1 VPRFE
6 EFARENARGS
16 AEEPMFTL
24 QARGLLSLN
33 HAAFRALGQP
43 DHVVL
48 LYDADERVVALRGIG
63 KAHPN
68 AYRVRE
74 QGGSYLVGAQGF
86 ISFHGIKPLV
96 AQRFLAHD
104 YGEGVWGFAL
114 AEGRAVT
121 NRRGAP
127 KPGPARTN
135 RWRTTTDGFEVPAL
149 MRLGD
154 AAPPLPAYVARAAS
168 NNEPPSLRLGAL
180 VACEPLG
187 QAIPTSE
194 LRERFLKLMESRAIA
209 ELISDVSYVDS
220 NSSWKRWAG
229 NGRLNLEAGLTVDSN
244 DDEAVPP
251 IAWARILLPD
261 VGMSSF
267 GRDPRY
273 AEIITHVELRGQG
286 DDLVEP
292 VDIPAWHKRFTQALA
307 LPGVLAEFLTK
318 SLDLSTADDPPA
330 QLGISLKAPHGMLEL
345 VDVNDLTLLEG
356 SSVAPWYMGW
366 VIADPTGQ
374 SSEKTA
380 VELLRLMCDYTLYVD
395 DYESALASLAK

>member
-1 VPRFE
+1 MPHFE
-6 EFARENARGS
+6 EFARENARGN
-16 AEEPMFTL
+16 ADEPMFTL

-33 HAAFRALGQP
+33 HAAYRALGQP

-48 LYDADERVVALRGIG
+48 LYDADEQIVALRGIG

-86 ISFHGIKPLV
+86 ISFYGIKPLV

-104 YGEGVWGFAL
+104 YGDGVWGFVL

-127 KPGPARTN
+127 KPTPALTN
-135 RWRTTTDGFEVPAL
+135 RWRSTTDGFEVPAL

-154 AAPPLPAYVARAAS
+154 ATAPQPAWVARPTS
-168 NNEPPSLRLGAL
+168 NNEPPSLRVGAL

-194 LRERFLKLMESRAIA
+194 LRERFLKLLDSRAIA
-209 ELISDVSYVDS
+209 ELISDVSCVDS
-220 NSSWKRWAG
+220 GSSWKRWAG
-229 NGRLNLEAGLTVDSN
+229 NGRLNLEAGLTTDTGDDS
-244 DDEAVPP
+244 APP
-251 IAWARILLPD
+251 IAWARMLLPD

-273 AEIITHVELRGQG
+273 AEIIIHVEMRSQG
-286 DDLVEP
+286 DGVIEP
-292 VDIPAWHKRFTQALA
+292 ADIPAWHKRFTQALA
-307 LPGVLAEFLTK
+307 LPGALTEFLTK
-318 SLDLSTADDPPA
+318 SLDLSTADYPPA

-345 VDVNDLTLLEG
+345 VDVNDLKLLEG

-366 VIADPTGQ
+366 VIADPAGQ
-374 SSEKTA
+374 PPDNTA
-380 VELLRLMCDYTLYVD
+380 VELLKLMCDYTLHVD
-395 DYESALASLAK
+395 EYEPTLASLAK